1 MVKLTLVYITKS
13 FERIIGSFGGIFNW
27 SILLAVQ
34 NRIRGGL
41 MSIIASPLSI
51 APQLLSFMLIFDGQ
65 QDVDVTQAKG
75 ERGIEKGMI
84 SIWDQTQDL

>member
-1 MVKLTLVYITKS
+1 
-13 FERIIGSFGGIFNW
+13 
-27 SILLAVQ
+27 
-34 NRIRGGL
+34 

-51 APQLLSFMLIFDGQ
+51 APQLMSFMLIFDGQ